1 MIAPLTITVPEAAKR
16 LGAPK
21 AAVQRVAED
30 LGLLIYF
37 GNRKRIDPNDLK
49 EIMDSCRSTPKA
61 RASIAAKTPACGSSA
76 TPAEGTA
83 QQALETAKM
92 LKGHSRSTS
101 QKETAHVVQLRQA
114 K

>member
-1 MIAPLTITVPEAAKR
+1 MSTPLTITVPEAAER

-21 AAVQRVAED
+21 TVVMRVAED
-30 LGLLIYF
+30 LGLLICF
-37 GNRKRIDPNDLK
+37 GNRKRINPNDLK

-76 TPAEGTA
+76 TQAEGTV
-83 QQALETAKM
+83 QQALESAKL
-92 LKGHSRSTS
+92 LKGSLPSTC
-101 QKETAHVVQLRQA
+101 QKETAPVAQLHRQ